1 MTIRTFTTG
10 VLCGMVALFAGCPMP
25 PAGNNNGNGNG
36 NGNGNSGNGNIT
48 DANQNLNADTTNQNA
63 PTDNA
68 NSPDANNNNSG
79 TAENQNS
86 ADNTNQNTGGGN
98 ENANAVGNSNENA
111 SANENANSAG
121 PPLSMDQKQSVESA
135 TLQLKQISAI
145 YGLFAA
151 FARQPSFSFD
161 LLPII
166 GAAGDCPQLAWVSDV
181 NSSTAVVGL
190 TVPPGMTSCTGDLT
204 DDRVF
209 AGNVGLQPFRTDT
222 HVGTLT
228 FSGASLDCMPLT
240 GSGALTC
247 HGGGGQAV
255 TLQGNI
261 TVAYGNDV
269 SAAGPVTLLLHPDG
283 RVVVNADDLALT
295 SPGGANTVDLV
306 NVTFNAI
313 TGDSFAASSG
323 IATVVSVSPPLHI
336 EYTAQSPASGEVL
349 VRVGEN
355 NPVSH
360 VVPGLG
366 G

>member
-1 MTIRTFTTG
+1 MTIRTFTIG
-10 VLCGMVALFAGCPMP
+10 LLCGMVALFGGCPMP
-25 PAGNNNGNGNG
+25 PAGNGNSNGNGTGG
-36 NGNGNSGNGNIT
+36 NGNVT
-48 DANQNLNADTTNQNA
+48 DANQNLNADTPNQNG

-68 NSPDANNNNSG
+68 NSPDANNHNG

-98 ENANAVGNSNENA
+98 ENANAGGNSNVNENA

-121 PPLSMDQKQSVESA
+121 PPLSVAQRQSVDAA

-204 DDRVF
+204 DDLVF

-228 FSGASLDCMPLT
+228 FSGASLDCCPIT

-247 HGGGGQAV
+247 TGGGGQAV

-261 TVAYGNDV
+261 TVAHGNDV
-269 SAAGPVTLLLHPDG
+269 SATGTVTLVLHPDG
-283 RVVVNADDLALT
+283 RVVVNADDLVLT
-295 SPGGANTVDLV
+295 SPGGAITFDLV

-313 TGDSFAASSG
+313 TDDSFAAGSG
-323 IATVVSVSPPLHI
+323 IATVVSESPPLHI
-336 EYTAQSPASGEVL
+336 EYIAQTPAAGEVR

-360 VVPGLG
+360 VVVGLG